1 MANKVKLVIDSVV
14 EDITR
19 IRLLTDEDRFT
30 INVKV
35 EVLAIFL
42 DVEQIIEGNSYKITF
57 ENNEDFKTLLSGK
70 IKKAYTLK
78 GSKKVVDTTKED
90 LERIRKLQRRLGLR
104 RSR

>member
-1 MANKVKLVIDSVV
+1 MVNKVKLVIDSVV

-19 IRLLTDEDRFT
+19 IRLLTDEDRTT

-70 IKKAYTLK
+70 ISKAYTLK

>member
-1 MANKVKLVIDSVV
+1 MVKIVKLVIDSVV

-19 IRLLTDEDRFT
+19 VRLLADEERTT

-35 EVLAIFL
+35 EVLAKFL
-42 DVEQIIEGNSYKITF
+42 EADEIIEGNSYKINL
-57 ENNEDFKTLLSGK
+57 ENSEDFKTLWSGK

-78 GSKKVVDTTKED
+78 GSKKVVNTTKED